1 MIEDRPAQSGA
12 KEWRRANTI
21 SSLDAARAG
30 DFDAPTASTLDSDS
44 STIPLASLLCYGCL
58 LIYQDVQQNS
68 KKVKGVANGVGKE
81 QVELPPFVGDAVRRR
96 MKMREE
102 IGEYLLDE

>member
-1 MIEDRPAQSGA
+1 MPAV
-12 KEWRRANTI
+12 
-21 SSLDAARAG
+21 LDV
-30 DFDAPTASTLDSDS
+30 DSP
-44 STIPLASLLCYGCL
+44 TIPLASLLCYGCL

-68 KKVKGVANGVGKE
+68 KKVKGDTNGGGKE